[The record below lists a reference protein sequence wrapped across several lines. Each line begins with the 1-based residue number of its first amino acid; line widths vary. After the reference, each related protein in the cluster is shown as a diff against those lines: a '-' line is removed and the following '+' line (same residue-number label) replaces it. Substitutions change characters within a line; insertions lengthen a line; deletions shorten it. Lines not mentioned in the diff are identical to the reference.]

1 MHADGGA
8 DAAMFSARSLD
19 WHTEY
24 APGKCIQV
32 LLRPLMSTIPE
43 AIRPANA
50 APTAQKEQ
58 VGKPAAGRLVSLDA
72 FRGFIMAVLISNGFG
87 LIALANHPRYGWL
100 GRQFDHVPWKGM
112 VFWDLI
118 QPAFMFMVG
127 LAMPFSFG
135 RRKAQGEG
143 FRLQFWHVA
152 YRFFMLMLISQ
163 VLMSIT
169 DEAYPRYVPHFQL
182 DNVLVQIAI
191 TYVLCFLIMQ
201 VEFRWQIVAAALI
214 LALHWGLFVAF
225 PGKDG
230 PFSMTDNIGRRIDA
244 VILGQNPA
252 GYYVSINW
260 LSSTFTTLLGVWAG
274 QLLRNRKS
282 HAYNVTA
289 LAGGAGICFALGF
302 AIMPFNPMIKRI
314 WTDSFTL
321 VSGGCVLLILLFFY
335 WLVEMLG
342 FRRLVFPLV
351 VLGMN
356 SIFIYCIHIVFTEML
371 NDIVGTFTRGYPF
384 LGILAPVAQAFS
396 FFLVMW
402 YLCYWLYQRRIF
414 FKI

>member
-1 MHADGGA
+1 
-8 DAAMFSARSLD
+8 
-19 WHTEY
+19 
-24 APGKCIQV
+24 
-32 LLRPLMSTIPE
+32 MSTLSEENRRAE
-43 AIRPANA
+43 AATAA
-50 APTAQKEQ
+50 APAGSKEPLE
-58 VGKPAAGRLVSLDA
+58 KPAGGRLVSLDA
-72 FRGFIMAVLISNGFG
+72 FRGFIMAILISNGFG
-87 LIALANHPRYGWL
+87 LIALADDPKYGWL

-127 LAMPFSFG
+127 LAMPFSFAG
-135 RRKAQGEG
+135 REVQGES
-143 FRLQFWHVA
+143 FRRQFGHVI

-201 VEFRWQIVAAALI
+201 LEFRWQLLAAILV
-214 LALHWGLFVAF
+214 LALHWGLFVVF

-244 VILGQNPA
+244 FILGQNPA
-252 GYYVSINW
+252 GYYVSINS
-260 LSSTFTTLLGVWAG
+260 LSSTFTTLLGVWVG
-274 QLLRNRKS
+274 QLLRRRKA
-282 HAYNVTA
+282 HTYNLAA
-289 LAGGAGICFALGF
+289 LTGGAAICFALGG
-302 AIMPFNPMIKRI
+302 AIMPVDPMIKRI
-314 WTDSFTL
+314 WTDSFSL

-335 WLVEMLG
+335 WLVEIAG
-342 FRRLVFPLV
+342 FRRMMFPLV
-351 VLGMN
+351 VLGTN
-356 SIFIYCIHIVFTEML
+356 SIFIYCVYIVFAEIL

-384 LGILAPVAQAFS
+384 LGILAPVAQMFS
-396 FFLVMW
+396 VFLVMW
-402 YLCYWLYQRRIF
+402 YLCYWLYQRGIF

>member
-1 MHADGGA
+1 
-8 DAAMFSARSLD
+8 
-19 WHTEY
+19 
-24 APGKCIQV
+24 
-32 LLRPLMSTIPE
+32 MSTIPE
-43 AIRPANA
+43 AIRSQEAPLA
-50 APTAQKEQ
+50 AALQKEQ
-58 VGKPAAGRLVSLDA
+58 SPKPGGGRLVSLDA

-87 LIALANHPRYGWL
+87 LITLANDPKWGWL
-100 GRQFDHVPWKGM
+100 GREFDHVPWKGM

-127 LAMPFSFG
+127 LAMPFAFA
-135 RRKAQGEG
+135 RRQAEGQG
-143 FRLQFWHVA
+143 FRRQFGHVI

-163 VLMSIT
+163 ILMSIT

-182 DNVLVQIAI
+182 DNVLAQIAI
-191 TYVLCFLIMQ
+191 TYVLCFLLMQ
-201 VEFRWQIVAAALI
+201 VKFRWQVVAAALI
-214 LALHWGLFVAF
+214 LALHWGLFGAF

-274 QLLRNRKS
+274 QLMRMRKG

-289 LAGGAGICFALGF
+289 LAGGAAICFAVGF
-302 AIMPFNPMIKRI
+302 AIMPWDPMIKRI
-314 WTDSFTL
+314 WTDSFSL

-335 WLVEMLG
+335 CLVEMVGL
-342 FRRLVFPLV
+342 RRMAFPLV

-356 SIFIYCIHIVFTEML
+356 SIFIYCVHIVFTEML
-371 NDIVGTFTRGYPF
+371 NDSVGTFTRGYPF
-384 LGILAPVAQAFS
+384 LGKLGPIAQWFS
-396 FFLVMW
+396 VFLVMW
-402 YLCYWLYQRRIF
+402 YLCYWLYQRKIF